1 LCKSGKPGGSDSE
14 ETTVDHDPAESP
26 DHDTTRRTR
35 RTTLVI
41 GGGAAFLLAVIGA
54 AAVALSPGG
63 DDSAAPTANLL
74 QQTQKLCDAPA
85 SGTRLEGD
93 GARLLVDSTG
103 TDDKSGLSLT
113 SLECV
118 LDEARVPESVKEKM
132 FSTRPSDGR
141 QESTWPGFTAS
152 WTYGPD
158 EGLDLTISRTA

>member
-1 LCKSGKPGGSDSE
+1 
-14 ETTVDHDPAESP
+14 VDHDPDDDLS
-26 DHDTTRRTR
+26 RRTR

-41 GGGAAFLLAVIGA
+41 GGGALFLLAVIGA

-63 DDSAAPTANLL
+63 GDSQVPTADLL
-74 QQTQKLCDAPA
+74 QQTQQVCDAPA
-85 SGTRLEGD
+85 NGTRLEGD

-103 TDDKSGLSLT
+103 TDDKNGLSLT

-118 LDEARVPESVKEKM
+118 LDEARVPQSVKEKM

-141 QESTWPGFTAS
+141 QEGTWPGFTAS
-152 WTYGPD
+152 WTYDPD